1 MKIYTSLKYLLAL
14 LTLLTLC
21 INVNAKQLDS
31 IIAVVED
38 DVIMQSELK
47 QRVNVLVQ
55 QFNQQRTEIPP
66 EDVLTEQVL
75 QRLIIERIQLQRAE
89 RRGIQ
94 IDDLTLD
101 QAMRN
106 LAKRNNMDLEQ
117 FRDALV
123 KQGIN
128 YATFREQVRND
139 ITLEQLR
146 RRVVERRIEIDE
158 SEIDDMMHSE
168 DAKDHL
174 IKKEYEYKISHIL
187 ISLPE
192 NPKPKEIEKSQ
203 YRGSL
208 VYQRAIDGSNFNKLA
223 IAASDA
229 QDALQGGD
237 LGWREI
243 LQIPEVFLQQLGQ
256 MQPGEISKIAQSP
269 AGYHI
274 FKLEDRR
281 EITNMMVT
289 QVLSR
294 HILVKTNAIVTD
306 EVAER
311 KLIELKK
318 RITLGDDFSAL
329 AKVHSE
335 DTGSAVQGGE
345 LGWSVSSSY
354 VPKFQEIV
362 DSLDKNQISEP
373 FKSRFGW
380 HIVEVM
386 DKRKHDSTEDAMREA
401 AIAQIR
407 QRKLEE
413 ETELWIR
420 EIRDESYIENRLH
433 SSK

>member
-1 MKIYTSLKYLLAL
+1 MKLHTLFKYIPLSLILL
-14 LTLLTLC
+14 LC
-21 INVNAKQLDS
+21 ANVNANVLDR
-31 IIAVVED
+31 IVAVVED
-38 DVIMQSELK
+38 DVIMQSELE

-55 QFNQQRTEIPP
+55 QFNKQRTEIPP

-75 QRLIIERIQLQRAE
+75 QRLIVERLQLQRAE

-106 LAKRNNMDLEQ
+106 LAKRNQMDLEQ

-123 KQGIN
+123 KQQID
-128 YATFREQVRND
+128 YSTFREQIRNE

-146 RRVVERRIEIDE
+146 RRVVERRIEVDD
-158 SEIDDMMHSE
+158 SEIDEMMHSE
-168 DAKDHL
+168 GAKDNL

-187 ISLPE
+187 ISLSE
-192 NPKPKEIEKSQ
+192 NPKPKEIEKAQ
-203 YRGSL
+203 RRGTL
-208 VYQRAIDGSNFNKLA
+208 VYQRAIEGSNFAKLA

-229 QDALQGGD
+229 QDALKGGD
-237 LGWREI
+237 LGWRGV
-243 LQIPEVFLQQLGQ
+243 LQIPEVFVQQLGQ
-256 MQPGEISKIAQSP
+256 MQPGEISKISQSP

-289 QVLSR
+289 QVLAR
-294 HILVKTNAIVTD
+294 HILIKTNAIVTD
-306 EVAER
+306 EDAER
-311 KLIELKK
+311 RLSELRT
-318 RITLGDDFSAL
+318 RIKLGDDFADL
-329 AKVHSE
+329 AKAHSE

-354 VPKFQEIV
+354 VQKFQEMV
-362 DSLDKNQISEP
+362 DSLDTNEISEP
-373 FKSRFGW
+373 FKSRYGW

-386 DKRKHDSTEDAMREA
+386 DKRKHDSTEDAMRQA

-420 EIRDESYIENRLH
+420 EIRDQSYIENRLH
-433 SSK
+433 TAN

>member
-1 MKIYTSLKYLLAL
+1 M
-14 LTLLTLC
+14 
-21 INVNAKQLDS
+21 
-31 IIAVVED
+31 
-38 DVIMQSELK
+38 
-47 QRVNVLVQ
+47 
-55 QFNQQRTEIPP
+55 
-66 EDVLTEQVL
+66 L